1 MVLYSLNFMTIR
13 CLMDLL
19 FYFRWQQMQYIG
31 VLENLEEKHH
41 IEICTETKAA
51 AILKQIE
58 LNPSVVTVLELIK
71 PFILKMKRK
80 VRTKYIMCTK

>member
-1 MVLYSLNFMTIR
+1 MVLYILNFMTVR

-31 VLENLEEKHH
+31 VLDNLEEKHH
-41 IEICTETKAA
+41 IEIRTETKAA

-80 VRTKYIMCTK
+80 VRT